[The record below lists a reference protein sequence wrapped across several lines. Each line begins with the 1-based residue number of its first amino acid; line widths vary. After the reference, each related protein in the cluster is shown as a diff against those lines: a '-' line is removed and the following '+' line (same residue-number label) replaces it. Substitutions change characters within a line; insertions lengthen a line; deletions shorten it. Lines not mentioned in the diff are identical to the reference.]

1 MSVCTTAK
9 LKGYVPAREI
19 AEFLEKNGITK
30 TARCEID
37 ANKIHDTE
45 VEKHGFLLFDHND
58 IGRTLFYYNLSKKT
72 EDGYQSKDTTISIS
86 CSEEH
91 QNIVKKI
98 VEEFG
103 GYYQKN
109 DCSGKPPV
117 RIQGRLEL
125 ERGFAIAKRVDIFL
139 DIETFGTGEKPPVFQ
154 ISAVAYDR
162 KNDVELATF
171 NNIADIS
178 KMKNI
183 NGDTLKW
190 WLETAPDVLLK
201 LLNSATVSSEKEL
214 VEMFS
219 NWIVDIQEKVGEK
232 NVFLWGNGMLFD
244 NRIIKEKC
252 AQYLI
257 EYPIFYRCDRD
268 LRTLFEIA
276 AEKLELAD
284 GATFYRS
291 INFTG
296 DVHDALAD
304 TKHNLK
310 CYKVAIREIFAE

>member
-45 VEKHGFLLFDHND
+45 VEKHGFLLFDYND